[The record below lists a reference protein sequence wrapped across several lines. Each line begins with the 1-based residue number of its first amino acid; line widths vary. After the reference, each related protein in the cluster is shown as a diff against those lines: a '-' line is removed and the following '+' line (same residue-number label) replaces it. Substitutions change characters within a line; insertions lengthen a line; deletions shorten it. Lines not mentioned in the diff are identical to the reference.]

1 MPAKRHF
8 YGVMLAGQWW
18 PAYSGIWI
26 FPPLINKKSKN
37 KKNRQSWTPSDKTF
51 WIRACTQKIRWRPES
66 VLRSPFWSPES
77 LLNEDAAYHFSCFS
91 FQFSAC
97 KRKLDS
103 KCEALLILSQEL
115 DQCRSER
122 DQFKLMAEQLRE
134 RYQSLKKQL
143 SGQVSCFVLF
153 DLILNVPSTIFQLN
167 RDGSS
172 WVEPVLS

>member
-1 MPAKRHF
+1 MFWLR
-8 YGVMLAGQWW
+8 
-18 PAYSGIWI
+18 
-26 FPPLINKKSKN
+26 NKKKIFSY
-37 KKNRQSWTPSDKTF
+37 TF
-51 WIRACTQKIRWRPES
+51 LSGGLES
-66 VLRSPFWSPES
+66 VVRLSFWPPES
-77 LLNEDAAYHFSCFS
+77 LLNEYHFSCFS

-143 SGQVSCFVLF
+143 SGQVESLWGVIV
-153 DLILNVPSTIFQLN
+153 DIHVKVIHVQAIILIIVPYL
-167 RDGSS
+167 
-172 WVEPVLS
+172 P